1 MFKKQ
6 LCAILIMLLASVMMR
21 VANAYNVKQYNQWV
35 KVSTEDLMR
44 RGQDYLQN
52 KGWVDSAMVCYSIV
66 ADRAQDNSLENKEI
80 YQIARAL
87 NNLGYIYATYYYD
100 FQKAYE
106 NLNKSMELSKLYG
119 FDNNLAYS
127 YL

>member
-6 LCAILIMLLASVMMR
+6 LCAILIMLLASVMMQ
-21 VANAYNVKQYNQWV
+21 VANAYNVNQYNQWV
-35 KVSTEDLMR
+35 KVSTEELMR

-66 ADRAQDNSLENKEI
+66 AGRAQNNNLESKEI

-87 NNLGYIYATYYYD
+87 NNIGYISATYYYD

-106 NLNKSMELSKLYG
+106 NLNRSM
-119 FDNNLAYS
+119 
-127 YL
+127 